1 MVGCGLTLLNLN
13 HDDVTVWKGFPNY
26 WPFVKGIHRDDSLYN
41 DQRGGAFHYDDVIM
55 GAMAS
60 QITSLT
66 IVYSTVYSDTDQ
78 WKHQRPRHWPLC
90 GEFTADRRIPHRNGQ
105 ERGKCLHLMTSSC
118 HDSFL
123 ILNKLLK
130 KSLCR
135 WFETLLRSCDVTLSH
150 YGRVTNKC
158 TAKSNHHCFR

>member
-1 MVGCGLTLLNLN
+1 MVCCGLTLLNLN

-55 GAMAS
+55 DAMAS

-78 WKHQRPRHWPLC
+78 WKHQSSAPLAFVLGIHRGPVNSPQKWPVTRKMSPFDDVIISWFLFNPQQDVEKIILSVIWDVITLMWC
-90 GEFTADRRIPHRNGQ
+90 HFISLWPSHVYMHR
-105 ERGKCLHLMTSSC
+105 
-118 HDSFL
+118 
-123 ILNKLLK
+123 
-130 KSLCR
+130 
-135 WFETLLRSCDVTLSH
+135 
-150 YGRVTNKC
+150 
-158 TAKSNHHCFR
+158 